1 MSFKYNKN
9 YFMLSNPNISENDE
23 LREPQVDAYYEV
35 YRHFRIDKKTTS
47 AIVVLPTGT
56 GKTGLM
62 GLLPYSIS
70 EGRVL
75 IITPQLTIKDSIIDS
90 LDPEKSDNFWLKR
103 KVFNKIG
110 ELPTLIE
117 YEGKETNNEILESAN
132 IVVLNIHKLQKRLH
146 TSPLNFLDKEFFD
159 MILID
164 EAHHST
170 AKTWVDTVNHF
181 SKAKVVKLTGTPF
194 RSDNEKIAGELVY
207 KYKLSQA
214 MANNYVKSL
223 ENIKYIPDKLL
234 LTIDNDS
241 TKTYTVEE
249 IYEKEIK
256 DEDWVSRSVAYA
268 PECSKK
274 IVDESVKLLK
284 EKLSNSTVPHKIIA
298 VACGIEH
305 AKEIKEMYESLGY
318 KTAIVHSN
326 MEEIE
331 KKKAF
336 SDIKNHRVQVVVN
349 VAMLG
354 EGYDHSYL
362 SIAAIF
368 RPFRNRLP
376 YAQFIGRILRTIPGE
391 EVQSTS
397 DNIGQIISHKHLY
410 LDDLWKYYK
419 EQIQESEIIKYIKEQ
434 ENGSFLD
441 LDIRN
446 GLLQT
451 HNQDRSIGIAKE
463 IGNGNLTTDTYLNTE
478 LIRKHKE
485 EQKLRDRKLEE
496 LQKILNIDRDKAL
509 SLLNQSESDSSLIK
523 RPDKYFSKRKK
534 DIDVKIKEEIV
545 PHLIIKY
552 NIDKQTD
559 ELRTTSLFRYKYAW
573 VPNFLER
580 NSKVNNASLLAVYFI
595 NYLNNEIGKK
605 KKEWSNSDYDI
616 AYEKLDQVVDYVDKV
631 LEEFTT
637 NLQ

>member
-1 MSFKYNKN
+1 MSLTYNKD
-9 YFMLSNPNISENDE
+9 YFMSSDPNISGNEE
-23 LREPQVDAYYEV
+23 LRIPQVDAYYEV
-35 YRHFRIDKKTTS
+35 YRHFMINKKTTS

-62 GLLPYSIS
+62 GLLPYYIS

-75 IITPQLTIKDSIIDS
+75 IITPQLTIKDSVIDS
-90 LDPEKSDNFWLKR
+90 LDPEKPDNFWLKR
-103 KVFNKIG
+103 KVFNRIG
-110 ELPTLIE
+110 ELPALIE
-117 YEGKETNNEILESAN
+117 YEGMETNQEALESAN
-132 IVVLNIHKLQKRLH
+132 IVVLNIHKLQKRLS
-146 TSPLNFLDKEFFD
+146 TSPLNFLHKEFFD

-170 AKTWVDTVNHF
+170 ARTWVDTVNHF

-214 MANNYVKSL
+214 MSSDYVKSL
-223 ENIKYIPDKLL
+223 ENIKYVPDKLL
-234 LTIDNDS
+234 LTIDNDL

-249 IYEKEIK
+249 IYEKELK

-274 IVDESVKLLK
+274 IVDESIKLLK
-284 EKLSNSTVPHKIIA
+284 EKLSNSNVPHKIIA

-305 AKEIKEMYESLGY
+305 ANQIKDMYELLGY
-318 KTAIVHSN
+318 KTAIIHSK
-326 MEEIE
+326 MEEMQKE
-331 KKKAF
+331 KAF
-336 SDIKNHRVQVVVN
+336 NDIKNHRVQVVVN

-354 EGYDHSYL
+354 EGYDHPYL

-376 YAQFIGRILRTIPGE
+376 YAQFIGRILRTIPKGE
-391 EVQSTS
+391 IQSAL

-434 ENGSFLD
+434 ESESELDLETKNGSQ
-441 LDIRN
+441 
-446 GLLQT
+446 QT
-451 HNQDRSIGIAKE
+451 YNQDRTIGVAKE
-463 IGNGNLTTDTYLNTE
+463 IGDGNLTTDTYLNTE
-478 LIRKHKE
+478 LIRKYKE
-485 EQKLRDRKLEE
+485 EQKLRDEKLEE

-509 SLLNQSESDSSLIK
+509 SLLNQSESEKSPIK
-523 RPDKYFSKRKK
+523 RPDKYFARRKK
-534 DIDVKIKEEIV
+534 DIDVRIKEEIV
-545 PHLIIKY
+545 PHLIIKH

-559 ELRTTSLFRYKYAW
+559 ELRRTSLFRYKYGW
-573 VPNFLER
+573 IPGFLEKK
-580 NSKVNNASLLAVYFI
+580 STVNNASLLAVYFI

-605 KKEWSNSDYDI
+605 KKEWNNSDYDI
-616 AYEKLDQVVDYVDKV
+616 AYEKLDQVVDYVDKI
-631 LEEFTT
+631 LEEFITD
-637 NLQ
+637 LK